1 MTRDKFIAGASQI
14 LYTNLLSNSI
24 DVISDMDELIERI
37 RGTIKDEELG
47 DMQVAQVLADGF
59 NIIKHIFAE
68 SSLLRKLA
76 KEISKL
82 PNGYLSEDVKY
93 EPQDII
99 DEEEFKDVFGDK
111 INMSDIKIPS
121 VTTFEPLRETVFE
134 LLSEAV
140 SFVILL
146 VSGDMMTNSKMSS
159 EEIINSIN
167 EKIEKY
173 VSTYD
178 EIGLLLLTKSKS
190 GERKELRLSFED
202 NDKEISDNKE
212 DEDTPQYLN

>member
-99 DEEEFKDVFGDK
+99 NEEEFKDVFGDK

-134 LLSEAV
+134 LISEAV

>member
-1 MTRDKFIAGASQI
+1 MTRDKFIAGALQI
-14 LYTNLLSNSI
+14 LYSNLLSNSI
-24 DVISDMDELIERI
+24 DVISDMDELIEKI
-37 RGTIKDEELG
+37 RETIKDEELG
-47 DMQVAQVLADGF
+47 DIQVAQVLADGF

-93 EPQDII
+93 EPQDMI
-99 DEEEFKDVFGDK
+99 DKEDFKDIFGDK

-146 VSGDMMTNSKMSS
+146 VSGDMITNNKMTS

-190 GERKELRLSFED
+190 GERKDLRLLFED
-202 NDKEISDNKE
+202 TDKEISDNIE

>member
-14 LYTNLLSNSI
+14 LYSNLLSNSI
-24 DVISDMDELIERI
+24 DVISDMDELIEKI
-37 RGTIKDEELG
+37 RETIKDEELG

-99 DEEEFKDVFGDK
+99 NEEEFKDVFGDK

-134 LLSEAV
+134 LISEAV

>member
-24 DVISDMDELIERI
+24 DVISDMDELIEKI

-99 DEEEFKDVFGDK
+99 NEEEFKDVFGDK
-111 INMSDIKIPS
+111 INMSDIKIPY

>member
-14 LYTNLLSNSI
+14 LYNNLLSNSI
-24 DVISDMDELIERI
+24 DVMSDMDELIEKI
-37 RGTIKDEELG
+37 RETIKDEELG

-99 DEEEFKDVFGDK
+99 NEEEFKDVFGDK

-134 LLSEAV
+134 LISEAV